1 MMTYRSSL
9 LITLAIV
16 AMAPMLGW
24 YFYRPYAHADQTQ
37 VNVVCT
43 TSIIADTVKAIG
55 GEHIHVTCLM
65 GPGIDPHVYRARE
78 SDVHTLAAADI
89 IFYHGLHLE
98 GKMAHVLSS
107 MQHYTTSVAVTHTI
121 PKDLLIIPPESGNQY
136 DPHIWFDASLW
147 IYVAQCIGKTLA
159 TYDPDHAAEYEQRT
173 REYSIEL
180 QELHTSITE
189 RMHSIAPKKR
199 IIVTAHDAFSYFGK
213 AYGCTVVGL
222 QGISTESE
230 AGIADITNLVA
241 YIIEHRVPVVFAE
254 SSLSPKALEA
264 LCDAARARGWHLTL
278 GPTLYTDA
286 LGDNNTQ
293 AGTYLGMMRYTVDVF
308 TQALTT

>member
-1 MMTYRSSL
+1 MSALWYSSVPHHTS
-9 LITLAIV
+9 ISNTI
-16 AMAPMLGW
+16 
-24 YFYRPYAHADQTQ
+24 R
-37 VNVVCT
+37 VVCT

-55 GEHIHVTCLM
+55 GDYISITCLM

-78 SDVHTLAAADI
+78 GDVHTLAAADI

-98 GKMAHVLSS
+98 GKMAHVLST
-107 MQHYTTSVAVTHTI
+107 MHRYTTSVAVTHTI
-121 PKDLLIIPPESGNQY
+121 PKDQLIIPPDSGNQY

-147 IYVAQCIGKTLA
+147 IYVAQCIGTTLA
-159 TYDPDHAAEYEQRT
+159 TYDPAHAAEYEQRT
-173 REYSIEL
+173 HEYIKEL
-180 QELHTSITE
+180 QELDTTI
-189 RMHSIAPKKR
+189 KKSMNEIPQDNR
-199 IIVTAHDAFSYFGK
+199 IIITAHDAFSYFGK

-264 LCDAARARGWHLTL
+264 LCDACAARGWHLTL

-286 LGDNNTQ
+286 LGDKNTQ
-293 AGTYLGMMRYTVDVF
+293 AGTYLGMMQYTIDVF
-308 TQALTT
+308 THALSS